1 MSKERVEY
9 TPSGAQNGA
18 RLLFAVGGLGAGWYL
33 YRTNIIQDSA
43 KLGYSFTPP
52 LRIKTTYL
60 LYATTI
66 AGYFVGGMIG
76 NAIYGRPKPIKSTT

>member
-18 RLLFAVGGLGAGWYL
+18 RLVFAVGGLAAGWYL
-33 YRTNIIQDSA
+33 YRANIIQDTA
-43 KLGYSFTPP
+43 KAGYSFTPP
-52 LRIKTTYL
+52 LRFKTTYL

-66 AGYFVGGMIG
+66 AGYFVGGVIG
-76 NAIYGRPKPIKSTT
+76 NALYGKPKPIKSTA